1 MSAYSIFDTAE
12 LVQLIQTVFEPENF
26 LLNSFFPSVM
36 EFETKEI
43 LFERFTENESIAPFV
58 SPNVAGRP
66 MRREGRVVQSF
77 APAYLKPLHAVQPE
91 EAFRRSAGE
100 AIGAGTL
107 SPQERFLLATQ
118 RALQKQLRAI
128 ERRMEWMAA
137 QALVNGSVVVVGDDY
152 PSVTVDFARDPGN
165 TIALAGAALWS
176 QPTATPLDDLETWS
190 MIILELTGAAG
201 SDVIMTPDVWNAIK
215 NNPAFLDLFKRYQ
228 NLGGPLPNVLPAAQ
242 KRNLYKG
249 QLGNFNLW
257 VYQDWYRDEQ
267 GNKISY
273 LPPGTVVMV
282 ASGDN
287 GIAGVQAYGAI
298 QDLASLVAQRFFAK
312 MWEQPNPSAAMLM
325 TQSAP
330 LVVPSRPNAT
340 VSAKV
345 L

>member
-1 MSAYSIFDTAE
+1 MSAYSIFDTVE
-12 LVQLIQTVFEPENF
+12 LMQLIQTVFEPENF
-26 LLNSFFPSVM
+26 LLNSFFPEVM
-36 EFETKEI
+36 EFDTKEI

-66 MRREGRVVQSF
+66 MRREGRIVQSF
-77 APAYLKPLHAVQPE
+77 APAYLKPKHAIQPE
-91 EAFRRSAGE
+91 EALRRAAGE
-100 AIGAGTL
+100 ALGAGTL
-107 SPQERFLLATQ
+107 DPQERFLLATQ
-118 RALQKQLRAI
+118 RALQKQLRSI

-137 QALVNGSVVVVGDDY
+137 QVLSKGQVIVVGDDY

-165 TIALAGAALWS
+165 TITLAGPALWS

-190 MIILELTGAAG
+190 MAILELTGAAG
-201 SDVIMTPDVWNAIK
+201 SDVIMTPDVWNAVK
-215 NNPAFLDLFKRYQ
+215 NNPAFVDLFKRYQ
-228 NLGGPLPNVLPAAQ
+228 NLGGPLPNVLPAVQ

-267 GNKISY
+267 GTKVPY
-273 LPPGTVVMV
+273 LEPGTVLMV
-282 ASGDN
+282 ASGDD
-287 GIAGVQAYGAI
+287 GVAGVQAYGAI
-298 QDLASLVAQRFFAK
+298 QDVASLNAQRFFAK
-312 MWEQPNPSAAMLM
+312 MWESHDPSAAMLM

-340 VSAKV
+340 VAATV